1 MNDETTAAIE
11 KLRTQTTRV
20 YKVAQRNKTETGV
33 WVDPSVVLLGGSAQ
47 ALLAHFDGEPLRQA
61 KALEALRDENTR
73 LLKELENDA
82 LRIATAVAAGREEQR
97 EACVRHVAKHD
108 ADPAA
113 AALVQDTPLT
123 ATPMEDEMRE
133 ATEANQS
140 LIKECHALRNLN
152 DDMDAIDEALRKE
165 NAALRARIAEL
176 ETQVEAQR
184 DSSQRHM
191 NGRESYWVEQR
202 TKWIAECDRIGE
214 SCKWHA
220 DRAVAAEAR
229 VSELEATLAK
239 SLANRITEKA
249 AQAAPERQV
258 AAVRAICAR
267 LIEIAKDTN
276 SPIWAEGVT
285 EAADDVIAAMDEAAK

>member
-1 MNDETTAAIE
+1 MNDDETTAALTWIRE
-11 KLRTQTTRV
+11 MLGADRRT
-20 YKVAQRNKTETGV
+20 VARN
-33 WVDPSVVLLGGSAQ
+33 
-47 ALLAHFDGEPLRQA
+47 LLAHIDGEPLRQA
-61 KALEALRDENTR
+61 KALYAVRDENTR

-97 EACVRHVAKHD
+97 EACARHVAKHD
-108 ADPAA
+108 ADSTAA
-113 AALVQDTPLT
+113 KLVLDTPLT
-123 ATPMEDEMRE
+123 STPLEDEMRE

-165 NAALRARIAEL
+165 NAALRARVAEL
-176 ETQVEAQR
+176 EAQVEAQR
-184 DSSQRHM
+184 DSSQRHT
-191 NGRESYWVEQR
+191 NGRESYWLEQR
-202 TKWIAECDRIGE
+202 TKWIAEHDRYAE

-229 VSELEATLAK
+229 VAELETTLAK

-258 AAVRAICAR
+258 AAVKAICAR
-267 LIEIAKDTN
+267 LQEIARDTN
-276 SPIWAEGVT
+276 SPIWAEGVK